1 MATRHERDN
10 APDRQSERAAG
21 ASYAGS
27 TSPVDVGQL
36 RSGVQD
42 VYRQVALD
50 PQGDFHFE
58 RGRDLA
64 VRLGYDASVIDA
76 LPVQAVESFAGVGFP
91 FGMTDVR
98 PGEAVLDLGS
108 GSGMDALYAARL
120 VGSEGRVIGID
131 MTDEQLEKARR
142 TAAQHDVDNVTFRR
156 GYIED
161 LHVMNGAVDL
171 VVSNGVINLAPDK
184 PAVFREIA
192 RVLKP
197 RGRMAISD
205 IVTEKQLGDAIVCD
219 ASLWAACIGGAAQQ
233 DRYVAMIGDAGLT
246 VVAVREHPEYRFL
259 SKSAQGASR
268 DYGVKSVS
276 VLAELAG

>member
-1 MATRHERDN
+1 MAVHRQGQEQEK
-10 APDRQSERAAG
+10 DRQGDRPAG
-21 ASYAGS
+21 ALGPG
-27 TSPVDVGQL
+27 SPVDVDQL
-36 RSGVQD
+36 RAGVQD
-42 VYRQVALD
+42 VYRQVAHD
-50 PQGDFHFE
+50 PHGDFHFE

-64 VRLGYDASVIDA
+64 VRLGYDPAVIEA
-76 LPVQAVESFAGVGFP
+76 LPAHAVESFAGVGFP

-98 PGEAVLDLGS
+98 PGETVLDLGS

-120 VGSEGRVIGID
+120 VGPEGRVIGVD

-142 TAAQHDVDNVTFRR
+142 TAARHDVTNVTFVR
-156 GYIED
+156 GFIEELD
-161 LHVMNGAVDL
+161 VADDAVDL

-192 RVLKP
+192 RVLTP
-197 RGRMAISD
+197 GGRMAISD
-205 IVTEKQLGDAIVCD
+205 IVTEKQLSDAIVCD

-233 DRYVAMIGDAGLT
+233 DGYLAMIEAAGLT
-246 VVAVREHPEYRFL
+246 VADVREHPEYRFL

-276 VLAELAG
+276 VLAEAAP